1 MFEAIV
7 ESTKILAITISQ
19 SVFQSGVGGSRER
32 MISGVLFR
40 VEKYPAMDI
49 IM

>member
-1 MFEAIV
+1 MFETMV
-7 ESTKILAITISQ
+7 EMTKILAVVYSQ
-19 SVFQSGVGGSRER
+19 SVVHSSVGGSRLR
-32 MISGVLFR
+32 IISGVLFK